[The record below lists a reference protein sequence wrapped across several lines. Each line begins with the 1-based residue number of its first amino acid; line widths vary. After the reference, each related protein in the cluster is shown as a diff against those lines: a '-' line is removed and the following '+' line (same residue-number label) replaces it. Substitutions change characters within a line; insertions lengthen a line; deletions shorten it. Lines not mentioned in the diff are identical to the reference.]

1 MNGCRKSIQILIGIF
16 LATGLLLSIGCST
29 ANWPLTSTQKIS
41 NGEKA
46 IAKAKANNAAIEAP
60 DALKSAE
67 EKLSL
72 AKKEFAGGWHRYAS
86 RLAEEAAVDAEY
98 ARAKATSE
106 KDRKTVKELMENIDA
121 LQQQIERQSK

>member
-29 ANWPLTSTQKIS
+29 ANWPLTSAQKIS
-41 NGEKA
+41 HGEKA
-46 IAKAKANNAAIEAP
+46 IAEAKAKNAAIEAP

-72 AKKEFAGGWHRYAS
+72 AKKEFAGGWHRSAS

-106 KDRKTVKELMENIDA
+106 KDKKTVKELMENIDA